1 MDNKIKDNINTILK
15 TYDLNFGDYK
25 FSISSVSTFEK
36 LDDKGIKVLINS
48 GTLNKIQTQVSAI
61 PDTNE
66 IYLVDFT
73 QQSISEDIKTKLVT
87 ELHKL
92 FNDQKKN

>member
-1 MDNKIKDNINTILK
+1 M
-15 TYDLNFGDYK
+15 
-25 FSISSVSTFEK
+25 
-36 LDDKGIKVLINS
+36 LINS
-48 GTLNKIQTQVSAI
+48 GTFNKIQTQVSGI

-66 IYLVDFT
+66 IYLVDYT

-92 FNDQKKN
+92 FNDQKKTNSSNCKYHRNNKFR

>member
-1 MDNKIKDNINTILK
+1 M
-15 TYDLNFGDYK
+15 
-25 FSISSVSTFEK
+25 
-36 LDDKGIKVLINS
+36 IKVLINS

-87 ELHKL
+87 ELHK
-92 FNDQKKN
+92 

>member
-36 LDDKGIKVLINS
+36 LD
-48 GTLNKIQTQVSAI
+48 
-61 PDTNE
+61 E
-66 IYLVDFT
+66 IR
-73 QQSISEDIKTKLVT
+73 K
-87 ELHKL
+87 KL
-92 FNDQKKN
+92 FYIQIHYFI